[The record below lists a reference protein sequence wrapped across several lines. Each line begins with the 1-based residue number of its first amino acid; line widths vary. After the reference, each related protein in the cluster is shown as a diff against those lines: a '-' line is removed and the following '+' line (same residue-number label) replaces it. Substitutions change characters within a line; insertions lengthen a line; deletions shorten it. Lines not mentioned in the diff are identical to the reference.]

1 MLPFR
6 CCAFRRLPCDS
17 FSARFFSIHFDSVA
31 YPVFAIPFLSLSS
44 LLLFASLR
52 IPAYLFRI
60 GAFLV
65 IAIHCYSVSA
75 RILATPRFAVS
86 KRSQSTPSPFNRSVP
101 IPLLC
106 FSSLCSSVSV
116 RFSLLLRSSVSTPV
130 YTIPLP
136 CVSFLCSSLSFHG
149 LAIQFHCLSTHSS
162 TILFHFR
169 PFLVCAIHFPF
180 GSLYFFPSV
189 APLAGA
195 SPLSHAC
202 EFAIIKPFTDC

>member
-1 MLPFR
+1 MLFRFSASPLLSLPLPFLFGAVR
-6 CCAFRRLPCDS
+6 VQS
-17 FSARFFSIHFDSVA
+17 FP
-31 YPVFAIPFLSLSS
+31 YLSLSS
-44 LLLFASLR
+44 LLLAVSLR

-65 IAIHCYSVSA
+65 IAIHGYSVSA
-75 RILATPRFAVS
+75 HIHSTPRFAFS

-149 LAIQFHCLSTHSS
+149 LAIQFHCL
-162 TILFHFR
+162 
-169 PFLVCAIHFPF
+169 AFP
-180 GSLYFFPSV
+180 LKAFPS
-189 APLAGA
+189 PIA
-195 SPLSHAC
+195 SMLFPY
-202 EFAIIKPFTDC
+202 